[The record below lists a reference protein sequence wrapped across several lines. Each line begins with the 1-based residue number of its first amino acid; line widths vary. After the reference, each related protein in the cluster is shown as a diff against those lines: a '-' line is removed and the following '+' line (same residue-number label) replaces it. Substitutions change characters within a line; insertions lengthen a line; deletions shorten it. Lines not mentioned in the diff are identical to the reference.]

1 MNHTCEYC
9 DSYIFDPTRVD
20 CPYCGTVRKMT
31 FDDLMRKILDV
42 IPDATLDED
51 NEGQIVIYTG
61 LEEDAQGNIRQFEPP
76 PDDDEGDDE
85 QNHPYIGSPD
95 DTQPFYNKPGE

>member
-1 MNHTCEYC
+1 MMYTCKC
-9 DSYIFDPTRVD
+9 CGSYVLDINRVD
-20 CPYCGTVRKMT
+20 CRICGTVREMT
-31 FDDLMRKILDV
+31 FDDLMRRVLAV

-61 LEEDAQGNIRQFEPP
+61 LEEDARGNIRQFEPP
-76 PDDDEGDDE
+76 EENEDSD

-95 DTQPFYNKPGE
+95 DTQPFWTKPGE